1 MSALATDAAAA
12 VMEQMR
18 QEIAELRAR
27 LEKLESG
34 KAEPAAAEAAA
45 APAPVPV
52 TAPPPPAPA
61 VEEISPENL
70 LVISAAVAAFLGE
83 RGHIKAV
90 RLVGSARWAQQGR
103 VSIQASHRLSR
114 T

>member
-1 MSALATDAAAA
+1 MSALATEPNAALI
-12 VMEQMR
+12 E
-18 QEIAELRAR
+18 ELRKQIEALTTR
-27 LEKLESG
+27 LEKLERQPV
-34 KAEPAAAEAAA
+34 AV
-45 APAPVPV
+45 APLPSAPTASAVDVPQQ
-52 TAPPPPAPA
+52 PA
-61 VEEISPENL
+61 VEAISEEVL

-90 RLVGSARWAQQGR
+90 RLVGSARWAQEGR